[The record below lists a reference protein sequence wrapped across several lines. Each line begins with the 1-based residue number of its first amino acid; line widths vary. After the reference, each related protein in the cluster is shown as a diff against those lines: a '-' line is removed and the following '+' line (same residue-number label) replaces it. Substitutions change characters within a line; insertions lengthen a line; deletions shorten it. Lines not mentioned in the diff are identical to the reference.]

1 MIRRSNPSIIKLLS
15 KALNPLCSTGTI
27 SRLPLHSDSTN
38 FALLNWV
45 NHVKILMRMSNQRH
59 WEKKRE
65 KTLTDSWTG
74 CKTLCWKTELTVV
87 LLCIVPPPST
97 SHHEHTNSALS
108 PRSPIQQCTVFL
120 SGQNSAHASSYRSFV
135 RTTPACAHLSTN
147 SLTSLS
153 CDLISTPQLNHCFCF
168 EVWSF
173 TLKNLQLSPTA

>member
-65 KTLTDSWTG
+65 KTLTETVGQDAKHCAERLNSQ
-74 CKTLCWKTELTVV
+74 LCFYALF
-87 LLCIVPPPST
+87 LLQVPAITNTPT
-97 SHHEHTNSALS
+97 QLCLLSHLYSSVQYFYQGRTQPMLPLIGALS
-108 PRSPIQQCTVFL
+108 ELLQHVLTCQPIVWLPCLVIW
-120 SGQNSAHASSYRSFV
+120 Y
-135 RTTPACAHLSTN
+135 
-147 SLTSLS
+147 
-153 CDLISTPQLNHCFCF
+153 QLH
-168 EVWSF
+168 S
-173 TLKNLQLSPTA
+173 